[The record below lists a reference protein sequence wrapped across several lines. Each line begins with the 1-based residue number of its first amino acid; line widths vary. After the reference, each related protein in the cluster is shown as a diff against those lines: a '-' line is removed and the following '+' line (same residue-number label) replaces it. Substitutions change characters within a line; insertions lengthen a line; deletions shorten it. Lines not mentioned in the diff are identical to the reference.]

1 MEYFVSTVF
10 SPAVTLVVLS
20 WCCFW
25 ISRHAVPARVSLGIT
40 TILTAIVLFGSVNE
54 TMPPVSYSKA
64 QDYFLL
70 VSFGF
75 IFVSFLEFVIVL
87 HTDPDPGWLRWLRS
101 CCQANS
107 NKVFIIT
114 PSYKLQHIQANRPIY
129 KMLRECK
136 WVFFMPLTL
145 LYLIVLLKYVDHRS
159 STSAR
164 HITLFCASFH
174 VRCSSPPTLPFSC
187 VSGCAVVP
195 LSFASLVGSTLVPSW
210 LHVLWPP
217 QRVANPTRSSLSYL
231 FLHRSLPCL
240 SSKLLMKYSPC

>member
-54 TMPPVSYSKA
+54 AMPPVSYSKA

-87 HTDPDPGWLRWLRS
+87 HTDPDPGWLRWLRR
-101 CCQANS
+101 CCKTNS
-107 NKVFIIT
+107 YKVFIII
-114 PSYKLQHIQANRPIY
+114 PSYKLQHIQDPYEKCRKN
-129 KMLRECK
+129 LNSFCSG
-136 WVFFMPLTL
+136 LTL
-145 LYLIVLLKYVDHRS
+145 LDLIILHEVQSMLNLTPCFEWVYNATSYCLIVYVLQKGNDIIDNVDKELTLYASLHGLKHFD
-159 STSAR
+159 
-164 HITLFCASFH
+164 
-174 VRCSSPPTLPFSC
+174 
-187 VSGCAVVP
+187 AVV
-195 LSFASLVGSTLVPSW
+195 LIF
-210 LHVLWPP
+210 
-217 QRVANPTRSSLSYL
+217 
-231 FLHRSLPCL
+231 F
-240 SSKLLMKYSPC
+240 SKSKRKSHWNLEKQCSRKR